1 MFWSCTGIQG
11 LIVVLFWF
19 VLCLCLEEQ
28 SCLQLL
34 LHPSII
40 ITYADYTNQYCV
52 CVWSST
58 KMMIV
63 KGACVF
69 FSLETD
75 EQVRAFAEKV
85 FASETKD
92 EDIREEVSLF
102 GVADCPILNQE
113 LEHHLT
119 VDDDIE
125 RRWGKTLQHVTTLKH
140 ALPGVYS
147 FIKIPYMSKKC
158 CGQLTIRPICVPST
172 NCCPKVA

>member
-1 MFWSCTGIQG
+1 M
-11 LIVVLFWF
+11 LFCF
-19 VLCLCLEEQ
+19 DLSYVFALKNNHVF
-28 SCLQLL
+28 SFSFI
-34 LHPSII
+34 HPSSSPML
-40 ITYADYTNQYCV
+40 ITPISFV

-125 RRWGKTLQHVTTLKH
+125 RR
-140 ALPGVYS
+140 
-147 FIKIPYMSKKC
+147 
-158 CGQLTIRPICVPST
+158 
-172 NCCPKVA
+172 